1 MAKREQMVNMRLMFS
16 AEEHRKLKK
25 KKGDLTWEE
34 FFLRIA
40 GIAEDE

>member
-1 MAKREQMVNMRLMFS
+1 MAKREQMVNVRLMFS

-34 FFLRIA
+34 FILRVA
-40 GIAEDE
+40 GIADE